1 METKKRI
8 YVGLLGASLLFLILI
23 IAMVWYL
30 FKNRDFLINQVL
42 LVIVASL
49 IVLVIFILGIGITSI
64 VLMITRSKPS
74 PLLEMMSRFSNDVLF
89 PLAILIGKIFR
100 IDRERIL
107 ASFIA
112 VNNFLISSK
121 NIFIKPE
128 QVLILLPHCLQN
140 SDCPHKI
147 TMNINNC
154 KNCGKC
160 RIGELKELAD
170 KYGATIKVAT
180 GGTLARKIIK
190 EARPRGIV
198 AVACERDLSAG
209 IQDAGTLPIIGVLN
223 CRPNGPC
230 INTDVN
236 LIEVEN
242 AIKTICKN
250 NLAESVTQ
258 KRSEI
263 LGNR

>member
-1 METKKRI
+1 MKTKKRI

-23 IAMVWYL
+23 IALVWYL
-30 FKNRDFLINQVL
+30 FNNRTFLINQVL
-42 LVIVASL
+42 LIIVASL
-49 IVLVIFILGIGITSI
+49 IVLVIFVLGIGITSI

-74 PLLEMMSRFSNDVLF
+74 PLLEMMSQFSNDVLF
-89 PLAILIGKIFR
+89 PLAIVIGKIFR
-100 IDRERIL
+100 IDREKIL

-112 VNNFLISSK
+112 VNNFLVSTK
-121 NIFIKPE
+121 NILIRPE
-128 QVLILLPHCLQN
+128 QVLILLPHCIQN

-147 TMNINNC
+147 TINIDNC

-160 RIGELKELAD
+160 RIGELKELAQ
-170 KYGATIKVAT
+170 KYGAKIKVAT
-180 GGTLARKIIK
+180 GGTLARKIIRD
-190 EARPRGIV
+190 ARPRGIV

-209 IQDAGTLPIIGVLN
+209 IQDSGTLPIIGVLN

-230 INTDVN
+230 INTDVS

-250 NLAESVTQ
+250 EFAESVIQ
-258 KRSEI
+258 KRSGM
-263 LGNR
+263 LGN